1 MLSEPMLVARLEQAQ
16 LEKEHR
22 LNQSIAWTK
31 DYIANGDWDA
41 SSDELAYLHDQLKEL
56 EQCLNPN
63 PHYNRQ
69 PLSL

>member
-16 LEKEHR
+16 LEKEYR

-41 SSDELAYLHDQLKEL
+41 DELAYHHAQLKEL
-56 EQCLNPN
+56 EQCLSNNAPC
-63 PHYNRQ
+63 NRQ

>member
-16 LEKEHR
+16 LEKESR
-22 LNQSIAWTK
+22 LNQSIAWIK
-31 DYIANGDWDA
+31 DYIANGDWDE
-41 SSDELAYLHDQLKEL
+41 DELAYHHAQLKEL

-69 PLSL
+69 PLLL